1 MDLGFKKAPRHV
13 KLQKPQPPS
22 YRAIAKASQS
32 TAISKSLR
40 PKIRPENNE
49 IQLLAS
55 NNTYK
60 SSILSVLKE
69 AQVAGSL
76 VDQSSGVLTNISYN
90 SEPKPAYNIKTVKY
104 PKTISRL
111 TSSGQKDWGI
121 DVGTYPNRFTADKIL
136 IKTALSEMIS
146 LEGSLRKVVKN
157 KYGFRA
163 TFLGLSEN
171 KAGQACKRLRNRNI
185 SCEIISPG

>member
-1 MDLGFKKAPRHV
+1 M
-13 KLQKPQPPS
+13 
-22 YRAIAKASQS
+22 
-32 TAISKSLR
+32 
-40 PKIRPENNE
+40 
-49 IQLLAS
+49 
-55 NNTYK
+55 
-60 SSILSVLKE
+60 
-69 AQVAGSL
+69 
-76 VDQSSGVLTNISYN
+76 SYN
-90 SEPKPAYNIKTVKY
+90 SESRPLYDIKTVEY

-121 DVGTYPNRFTADKIL
+121 DIGTYPNRFTADKIL
-136 IKTALSEMIS
+136 IKTALSDMIS

-185 SCEIISPG
+185 SCDIISPG

>member
-1 MDLGFKKAPRHV
+1 MV
-13 KLQKPQPPS
+13 
-22 YRAIAKASQS
+22 
-32 TAISKSLR
+32 
-40 PKIRPENNE
+40 
-49 IQLLAS
+49 S
-55 NNTYK
+55 NNSYK
-60 SSILSVLKE
+60 SEIFSALKQ
-69 AQVAGSL
+69 AHVAGKL
-76 VDQSSGVLTNISYN
+76 MEQSSEVYTNISYN
-90 SEPKPAYNIKTVKY
+90 SEPKPAYSIETVKY

-163 TFLGLSEN
+163 TFLGLSER
-171 KAGQACKRLRNRNI
+171 KAGQACKRLKNRNI